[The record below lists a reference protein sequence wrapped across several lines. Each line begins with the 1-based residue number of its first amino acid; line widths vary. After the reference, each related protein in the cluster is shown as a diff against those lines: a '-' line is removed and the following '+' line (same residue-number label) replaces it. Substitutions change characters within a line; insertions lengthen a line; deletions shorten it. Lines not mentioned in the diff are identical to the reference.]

1 LNNRTNIDQ
10 RLVSA
15 QDEKLTDEER
25 KTAAELKQK
34 MSLEEL
40 QKAKGIYKKFEGE
53 GSYENGYTN
62 VVKLERHIDTDNP
75 PADYQLMLKSYIEG
89 PGTQEKKGDKMF
101 GYAIG
106 TGVSGVKNKVEKGV
120 LDVVKKVSANHLEK
134 GVMIEKLTLDTFG
147 FSRGAAAARNFIHEA
162 LLEANS
168 VAQQLK
174 DKGYQVGKVEVC
186 FAGLYDTVSSHGL
199 SFSDDT
205 RALNLD
211 AVSHAKKV
219 IHLVA
224 ADEHRE
230 NFSLTTIKSADGK
243 GREIYL
249 PGVHSDVGGSYRDGA
264 SEDQDIYWTMGAQAE
279 EETKK
284 QIEELVAAGWYT
296 KDELKVKQSLHER
309 GAKHIV
315 KEVNLHAKRSSIH
328 NHYHRIPLH
337 TMAKFAREEKI
348 VLNPRLDKD
357 EVVPEELSTV
367 KQEIERYV
375 DSTSHSSA
383 ADWHHNE
390 PWLRKLRHEYF
401 HFSARLEIGN
411 GPRFIDGKRQ
421 RIYYDG

>member
-1 LNNRTNIDQ
+1 MPEPHLI
-10 RLVSA
+10 LV
-15 QDEKLTDEER
+15 
-25 KTAAELKQK
+25 
-34 MSLEEL
+34 
-40 QKAKGIYKKFEGE
+40 
-53 GSYENGYTN
+53 
-62 VVKLERHIDTDNP
+62 
-75 PADYQLMLKSYIEG
+75 QLPTE
-89 PGTQEKKGDKMF
+89 
-101 GYAIG
+101 
-106 TGVSGVKNKVEKGV
+106 
-120 LDVVKKVSANHLEK
+120 ANHSP
-134 GVMIEKLTLDTFG
+134 VTFAG
-147 FSRGAAAARNFIHEA
+147 KIHEA

-284 QIEELVAAGWYT
+284 QMEELVAAGWYT
-296 KDELKVKQSLHER
+296 KEELAVKQSLLER
-309 GAKHIV
+309 GAKHTV

-328 NHYHRIPLH
+328 NHYSRIPLH
-337 TMAKFAREEKI
+337 IMAKFARENNIAIKRKLEKNEDI
-348 VLNPRLDKD
+348 PI
-357 EVVPEELSTV
+357 ELSTA
-367 KQEIERYV
+367 QQAIHEYV
-375 DSTSHSSA
+375 DKHKGKGAYTSKSD
-383 ADWHHNE
+383 DWQDKKLT
-390 PWLRKLRHEYF
+390 WLPALRHNYF

-411 GPRFIDGKRQ
+411 GPRFKDGKRTRQ
-421 RIYYDG
+421 YYDG